1 MQPPRE
7 AWMKDGAR
15 AEETNEVGL
24 DGFSPLTAQGAKEL
38 QKLCTRE
45 MLNIQ
50 RKGRLE
56 DG

>member
-7 AWMKDGAR
+7 AWMKDGAS

-24 DGFSPLTAQGAKEL
+24 DGFSPMTAQGAKEL
-38 QKLCTRE
+38 QLYTRE